1 MGGWGGWG
9 VSAPE
14 KQRVGFDKENKG
26 GRSLLAPQD
35 IKCPHGIGWP
45 HGRPSTGSTRRCCGV
60 SRRAPRCLTAPAR
73 CSTGMAHVAQAARPP
88 SYSGPHSSAAAE
100 PGFSARALAGTG
112 CLSRPGRCSGKKLRF
127 LSSRRGKPRRRDA
140 GALPAVSV
148 GGSGSGKQAAESAG
162 EERPRCRPGMS
173 GCTAACRHPGRAPAP
188 RCRLWHR
195 AMLPG
200 RSCAVRGTGGW
211 NKTKARPVLCVRV
224 TEALS
229 PAGTAR
235 VR

>member
-1 MGGWGGWG
+1 M
-9 VSAPE
+9 SAPE
-14 KQRVGFDKENKG
+14 KQRVGFDRENKG

-35 IKCPHGIGWP
+35 IKRPHGIGWP
-45 HGRPSTGSTRRCCGV
+45 HGRPSTGSTRRCWGLWGV
-60 SRRAPRCLTAPAR
+60 
-73 CSTGMAHVAQAARPP
+73 STGMAHGAQAARPP
-88 SYSGPHSSAAAE
+88 SYAGPHSSAAAE